1 MTEQTVFVVLQKEGT
16 NLGTE
21 GLHLGGKGVNM
32 IKMHYTREFSI
43 LLI

>member
-1 MTEQTVFVVLQKEGT
+1 MVAQILFVVLQKEGT

-21 GLHLGGKGVNM
+21 GLDLGGKGVNM
-32 IKMHYTREFSI
+32 IKIHYTKEFSI

>member
-1 MTEQTVFVVLQKEGT
+1 MTAQPVFVVLQKEGT
-16 NLGTE
+16 NLSTK
-21 GLHLGGKGVNM
+21 GLHLRGKGVNM